1 MKILAVGRNYAKHIE
16 ELQNERPAEPV
27 VFFKPDTAVLKNGA
41 PFYHPEYSNDIHHEV
56 ELLVRISREGK
67 FIQEQFAHKYYDAI
81 GLGVDF
87 TARDLQSKAKE
98 KGLPW
103 ALAKGFNGSAPV
115 SKFIPKEEFE
125 ELQNINFRLEVNGEV
140 RQRGNSSMMLFP
152 IDFIISYLSTY
163 FTLKTGDIV
172 FTGTPEGV
180 AAVSRGDKLTG
191 YIENTKMLDFE
202 VK

>member
-27 VFFKPDTAVLKNGA
+27 VFFKPDTALLKNNA
-41 PFYHPEYSNDIHHEV
+41 PFYHPEYSEDIHHEA
-56 ELLVRISREGK
+56 ELVVRISREGK
-67 FIQEQFAHKYYDAI
+67 FVQEKFAHKYYDAI
-81 GLGVDF
+81 GLGIDF

-115 SKFIPKEEFE
+115 SKFVPKENFAD
-125 ELQNINFRLEVNGEV
+125 LQNIGFRLEVNGDV
-140 RQRGNSSMMLFP
+140 RQQGNSSLMLFS
-152 IDFIISYLSTY
+152 IDYIISYLSTY

-180 AAVSRGDKLTG
+180 APVKRGDRLTG
-191 YIENTKMLDFE
+191 YIENNKMLDFE

>member
-1 MKILAVGRNYAKHIE
+1 MKVLAVGRNYAKHIE
-16 ELQNERPAEPV
+16 ELQNERPTEPV
-27 VFFKPDTAVLKNGA
+27 VFFKPDTAVLKNNA
-41 PFYHPEYSNDIHHEV
+41 PFYHPEYSDDIHHEV
-56 ELLVRISREGK
+56 ELIVRISREGK
-67 FIQEQFAHKYYDAI
+67 FIQEKFAHKYYDAI
-81 GLGVDF
+81 GIGIDF

-115 SKFIPKEEFE
+115 SKFLPKENFE
-125 ELQNINFRLEVNGEV
+125 NLQNIDFRLDVNGET
-140 RQRGNSSMMLFP
+140 RQQGNSSMMLFS
-152 IDFIISYLSTY
+152 IDYIISYLSTF

-180 AAVSRGDKLTG
+180 AAVKRGDVLTA
-191 YIENTKMLDFE
+191 YIQNNKMLDFE